1 VPLLDPVGARAA
13 QIQASGPKKER
24 MRILITGHKGYIGAV
39 MSPLISDAG
48 HEVVGLDSDLFE
60 QCTFGEAPREYPS
73 IRKDLR
79 DVEHSDLEGF
89 DAVIHLAGLSNDP
102 LGNLNP
108 NLTYDINHHASV
120 RLARLSKE
128 VGVKRFLFSSSCSTY
143 GAAGDKIL
151 DETAEFNPVTP
162 YARSKVLVEQ
172 EVALLAS
179 AEFSPIFLRNATA
192 YGVSPRLRFDLVL
205 NNLTAW
211 ALTTGRVFI
220 KSDGTPWRP
229 IVHIEDISR
238 AFLAALEAPRDLV
251 HNQAFNVGRS
261 EENYQIREL
270 AEIVMETVPGCTI
283 EFAADAGPDKRCY
296 RVDFSR
302 IARILPAFQPKWD
315 ARRGARELY
324 SAYKKVSLCVDDFEG
339 PRYKRIDHI
348 QGLLTSG
355 RLKADLRWQTVGSER
370 ELQAKGS

>member
-1 VPLLDPVGARAA
+1 MAPFIA
-13 QIQASGPKKER
+13 
-24 MRILITGHKGYIGAV
+24 
-39 MSPLISDAG
+39 DAG

-60 QCTFGEAPREYPS
+60 QCTFGALLRQFPS

-79 DVEHSDLEGF
+79 DVERADLDGF

-128 VGVKRFLFSSSCSTY
+128 AGVKRFLFSSSCSTY

-162 YARSKVLVEQ
+162 YGRSKVLVEQ
-172 EVALLAS
+172 EVAPLAGP
-179 AEFSPIFLRNATA
+179 EFSPVYLRNATA

-211 ALTTGRVFI
+211 ALTTGRVLI

-238 AFLAALEAPRDLV
+238 AFLAALEAPRNLV

-261 EENYQIREL
+261 EENYQIRDL
-270 AEIVMETVPGCTI
+270 AEIVKETVPGCTI
-283 EFAADAGPDKRCY
+283 EFADGAGPDKRCY
-296 RVDFSR
+296 RADFSR
-302 IARILPAFQPKWD
+302 IMKTLPDFQPRWD
-315 ARRGARELY
+315 ARRGASELHE
-324 SAYKKVSLCVDDFEG
+324 AYKKVGLKVEDFEG
-339 PRYKRIDHI
+339 ARYKRIDHI
-348 QGLLTSG
+348 QRLLASG
-355 RLKADLRWQTVGSER
+355 RLNADLRWQSVDSQHV
-370 ELQAKGS
+370 LQAKSS